1 MDQKNI
7 FSRNQIKKKIFSTG
21 NVVLVLNF
29 AFVPS
34 KAVVPWQVQHRAL
47 YMLIVNAKIISWK
60 WCKKCQIIILRH
72 YCQRYTMVEG
82 NRILNAGKYYN
93 ARVRGLIALPANNS
107 FRKMWQLPFEFI
119 KRPLKIVYVLS
130 TQVDVVDIKELII
143 L

>member
-1 MDQKNI
+1 
-7 FSRNQIKKKIFSTG
+7 
-21 NVVLVLNF
+21 
-29 AFVPS
+29 
-34 KAVVPWQVQHRAL
+34 
-47 YMLIVNAKIISWK
+47 
-60 WCKKCQIIILRH
+60 
-72 YCQRYTMVEG
+72 MVEG